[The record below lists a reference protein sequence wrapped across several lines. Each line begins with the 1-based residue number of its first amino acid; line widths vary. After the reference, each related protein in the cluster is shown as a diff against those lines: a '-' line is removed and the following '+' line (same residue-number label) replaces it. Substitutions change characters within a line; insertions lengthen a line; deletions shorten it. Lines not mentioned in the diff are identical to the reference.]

1 MDVWSNKV
9 GQIKKRDN
17 WSGSD
22 SGRTIQKVQ
31 ESRSKSYGHVMI
43 GEEGHNYV
51 WKSDGDGC
59 VGEEKGR
66 KPDADVDGQSH
77 AQLRREEIVERRSD

>member
-1 MDVWSNKV
+1 MLSNHV

-31 ESRSKSYGHVMI
+31 ESRSKSYGHVMS

-59 VGEEKGR
+59 VGEGKGM
-66 KPDADVDGQSH
+66 KHDADVDGQS
-77 AQLRREEIVERRSD
+77 QQNLCYIIWLELR